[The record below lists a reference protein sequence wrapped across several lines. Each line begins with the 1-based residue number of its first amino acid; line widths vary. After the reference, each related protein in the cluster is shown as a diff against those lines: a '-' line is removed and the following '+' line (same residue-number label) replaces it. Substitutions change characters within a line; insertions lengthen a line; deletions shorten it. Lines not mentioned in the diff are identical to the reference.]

1 MAPYVDFLYMGANL
15 PRITGPTLK
24 VLREFFHCPAVRLS
38 GSEISRSTGL
48 ASGTLYPI
56 LFRLEEAGWLE
67 SEWEEVLPALV
78 KRPRRRLY
86 RMTGLGEANARAS
99 FQEFLPRRPEFAL

>member
-1 MAPYVDFLYMGANL
+1 MPSNS

-24 VLREFFHCPAVRLS
+24 VLRELLTRPQAELS
-38 GSEISRSTGL
+38 GAEIAKSTGL

-56 LFRLEEAGWLE
+56 LFRLEKSGWLA
-67 SEWEEVLPALV
+67 SHWEEVEASEV

-86 RMTGLGEANARAS
+86 RLTGLGMSAS
-99 FQEFLPRRPEFAL
+99 KATFRDHFPGTGELAWEF

>member
-1 MAPYVDFLYMGANL
+1 MTSNS

-24 VLREFFHCPAVRLS
+24 VLGEFCRQPTNRIS
-38 GSEISRSTGL
+38 GIEISRATGL

-67 SEWEEVLPALV
+67 SEWEEVVPAQV

-86 RMTGLGEANARAS
+86 RMTALGETSARAS
-99 FQEFLPRRPEFAL
+99 FREIFPRIPEFAL

>member
-1 MAPYVDFLYMGANL
+1 MKSNS

-24 VLREFFHCPAVRLS
+24 VLGEFCQRPTDRLS
-38 GSEISRSTGL
+38 GIEISRSTGL

-56 LFRLEEAGWLE
+56 LFRLEDAGWLK
-67 SEWEEVLPALV
+67 SEWEEVVPTQV

-86 RMTGLGEANARAS
+86 RITALGEANARAS
-99 FQEFLPRRPEFAL
+99 FREVLPRLPEFA

>member
-1 MAPYVDFLYMGANL
+1 MASNS
-15 PRITGPTLK
+15 PRITGPTLR
-24 VLREFFHCPAVRLS
+24 VLGEFCRRPLDRVS
-38 GSEISRSTGL
+38 GIEILRSTGL

-67 SEWEEVLPALV
+67 SEWEEVLPTKV

-86 RMTGLGEANARAS
+86 RITALGAANARTT
-99 FQEFLPRRPEFAL
+99 FQEILPQIPEFAL

>member
-1 MAPYVDFLYMGANL
+1 MDPKP

-24 VLREFFHCPAVRLS
+24 VLGQFLDRPTDSLS
-38 GSEISRSTGL
+38 GIEICRLTGL

-67 SEWEEVLPALV
+67 SEWEEVVPAQV

-86 RMTGLGEANARAS
+86 RLTSLGAANAHAS
-99 FQEFLPRRPEFAL
+99 FREFLPRLPEFAL

>member
-1 MAPYVDFLYMGANL
+1 MGENL

-24 VLREFFHCPAVRLS
+24 VIGQFFENPTDPLF

-67 SEWEEVLPALV
+67 SEWEEVVPAVV

-86 RMTGLGEANARAS
+86 RMTGLGEASARAS
-99 FQEFLPRRPEFAL
+99 FQELLPRRPEFAI

>member
-1 MAPYVDFLYMGANL
+1 MNGNS

-24 VLREFFHCPAVRLS
+24 VLGEFFNRPTDRIS
-38 GSEISRSTGL
+38 GIEISRSTGL

-56 LFRLEEAGWLE
+56 LFRLEKAGWLE
-67 SEWEEVLPALV
+67 SEWEDVVPTEV

-86 RMTGLGEANARAS
+86 RITAVGEANSRAS
-99 FQEFLPRRPEFAL
+99 FRELFPRLPEFAL

>member
-1 MAPYVDFLYMGANL
+1 MSANP

-24 VLREFFHCPAVRLS
+24 VMGELLQRPTDGIS
-38 GSEISRSTGL
+38 GVEISRSTGL

-67 SEWEEVLPALV
+67 SEWEEVVPTQV
-78 KRPRRRLY
+78 KRPRRRFY
-86 RMTGLGEANARAS
+86 RMTGIGEINARAS
-99 FQEFLPRRPEFAL
+99 FREVFPRMPEPEFAL

>member
-1 MAPYVDFLYMGANL
+1 MPAKS

-24 VLREFFHCPAVRLS
+24 VLGEFFVRPTNPLS
-38 GSEISRSTGL
+38 GIEISRTTGL

-67 SEWEEVLPALV
+67 SEWEEVVPALV

-86 RMTGLGEANARAS
+86 RITALGQMNARVS
-99 FQEFLPRRPEFAL
+99 FRELLPRTPEFAL

>member
-1 MAPYVDFLYMGANL
+1 MGPKPL
-15 PRITGPTLK
+15 RITGPILK
-24 VLREFFHCPAVRLS
+24 VLNEFLHATASLS
-38 GSEISRSTGL
+38 GAEISRSTGL

-67 SEWEEVLPALV
+67 SAWEAAVPALV

-86 RMTGLGEANARAS
+86 CITGLGESNARAC
-99 FQEFLPRRPEFAL
+99 FQEFLPRMHEFAL

>member
-1 MAPYVDFLYMGANL
+1 MASNS

-24 VLREFFHCPAVRLS
+24 VLGEFFLRPTDCFS
-38 GSEISRSTGL
+38 GAEISRSTGL

-67 SEWEEVLPALV
+67 SEWEEVVPSDV

-86 RMTGLGEANARAS
+86 RITAVGEASARRS
-99 FQEFLPRRPEFAL
+99 FRELIPRTPEFAI

>member
-1 MAPYVDFLYMGANL
+1 MGRNS

-24 VLREFFHCPAVRLS
+24 VLGEFFQRPTDQLS
-38 GSEISRSTGL
+38 GVEISQSTGL

-67 SEWEEVLPALV
+67 SEWEDVIPTQV

-86 RMTGLGEANARAS
+86 RITAIGKAKTRAA
-99 FQEFLPRRPEFAL
+99 FKDVIPKMMEFAL

>member
-1 MAPYVDFLYMGANL
+1 MNTKP

-24 VLREFFHCPAVRLS
+24 VLREFVNRPADRLS
-38 GSEISRSTGL
+38 GIEISRSTGL

-67 SEWEEVLPALV
+67 SEWEEVVPTQV

-86 RMTGLGEANARAS
+86 RTTALGEANARAS
-99 FQEFLPRRPEFAL
+99 FREFFSRMPEFAI

>member
-1 MAPYVDFLYMGANL
+1 MSTDA

-24 VLREFFHCPAVRLS
+24 VLGQFFDRANEPLS
-38 GSEISRSTGL
+38 GIEILRSTGL

-67 SEWEEVLPALV
+67 SQWEDVAPSQIG
-78 KRPRRRLY
+78 RPRRRLY
-86 RMTGLGEANARAS
+86 RITALGEKNARLS
-99 FQEFLPRRPEFAL
+99 FREILPRAPEFAL

>member
-1 MAPYVDFLYMGANL
+1 M
-15 PRITGPTLK
+15 TGPTLK
-24 VLREFFHCPAVRLS
+24 VLGEFCHRPTDQLS

-48 ASGTLYPI
+48 ASGTLSPI

-67 SEWEEVLPALV
+67 SEWEGVMPAEV

-86 RMTGLGEANARAS
+86 RITALGEVNARVS
-99 FQEFLPRRPEFAL
+99 FREILPRMLEFAL

>member
-1 MAPYVDFLYMGANL
+1 MQSNS

-24 VLREFFHCPAVRLS
+24 VLRELLTRPQAEVS
-38 GSEISRSTGL
+38 GAEIARSTKL

-56 LFRLEEAGWLE
+56 LFRLEKSGWLT
-67 SEWEEVLPALV
+67 SHWEEVDASEV

-86 RMTGLGEANARAS
+86 RLTGLGLSAAKTTFRDHFPGSGELAW
-99 FQEFLPRRPEFAL
+99 EF

>member
-1 MAPYVDFLYMGANL
+1 MTDKE

-24 VLREFFHCPAVRLS
+24 VLGEFFVRPAETLS
-38 GSEISRSTGL
+38 GIEISRTTGL

-56 LFRLEEAGWLE
+56 LFRLEQAGWLE
-67 SEWEEVLPALV
+67 SEWEEVVPTQV

-86 RMTGLGEANARAS
+86 RITALGEAKARAS
-99 FQEFLPRRPEFAL
+99 FREYLPRTPEFAL

>member
-1 MAPYVDFLYMGANL
+1 MGTNS

-24 VLREFFHCPAVRLS
+24 ILGQFFQRPNVALS
-38 GSEISRSTGL
+38 GAEISRSTGL

-67 SEWEEVLPALV
+67 SEWEEVVPAIV

-86 RMTGLGEANARAS
+86 SMTGLGAANARAS
-99 FQEFLPRRPEFAL
+99 FLDLLPRTPEFAL

>member
-1 MAPYVDFLYMGANL
+1 MGEES

-24 VLREFFHCPAVRLS
+24 VLGQFFRCPLVPLS

-67 SEWEEVLPALV
+67 SEWEDVVPALV

-86 RMTGLGEANARAS
+86 RMTRLGEASARAS
-99 FQEFLPRRPEFAL
+99 FQDLLPPELFPRTPEFVR

>member
-1 MAPYVDFLYMGANL
+1 MSIDS
-15 PRITGPTLK
+15 PRITGPTLR
-24 VLREFFHCPAVRLS
+24 VLGEFFRRPTNGIS
-38 GSEISRSTGL
+38 GVEISRATGL

-67 SEWEEVLPALV
+67 SEWEEITPAEA

-86 RMTGLGEANARAS
+86 RTTSLGEAKARAS
-99 FQEFLPRRPEFAL
+99 FRECFPHIPEFAR

>member
-1 MAPYVDFLYMGANL
+1 MSIEA

-24 VLREFFHCPAVRLS
+24 VLGQFMSRPIDAIS
-38 GSEISRSTGL
+38 GSEITRATGL

-56 LFRLEEAGWLE
+56 LFRLERLGWLE
-67 SEWEEVLPALV
+67 SEWEEVAPSEV

-86 RMTGLGEANARAS
+86 RMTATGESSARAA
-99 FQEFLPRRPEFAL
+99 FKELMPNRGELVWQW

>member
-1 MAPYVDFLYMGANL
+1 MNSDAL
-15 PRITGPTLK
+15 RITGPTLK
-24 VLREFFHCPAVRLS
+24 VLGQFFDHPNDQLS
-38 GSEISRSTGL
+38 GFEILRSTGL

-67 SEWEEVLPALV
+67 SEWEDVAPSQV

-86 RMTGLGEANARAS
+86 RMTALGERSARAS
-99 FQEFLPRRPEFAL
+99 FRELLPKAPEFAL

>member
-1 MAPYVDFLYMGANL
+1 MASNS

-24 VLREFFHCPAVRLS
+24 VLGEFFSRPTDRLS
-38 GSEISRSTGL
+38 GIEISRSTGL

-56 LFRLEEAGWLE
+56 LFRLEGAGWLE
-67 SEWEEVLPALV
+67 SEWEEVAATEV

-86 RMTGLGEANARAS
+86 RITAIGETNARAS
-99 FQEFLPRRPEFAL
+99 FRELLPRVPEFAL